1 LVIRDADDVPITRES
16 LSPAV
21 PTIARI
27 GAIQVRI
34 YYDDH
39 GVPHFHAIGPDFD
52 CKIAIADLMV
62 ISGNGHLRGRDLAAI
77 QVWGQTHQ
85 DALYLNWRLAREGL
99 PL

>member
-1 LVIRDADDVPITRES
+1 M
-16 LSPAV
+16 

-39 GVPHFHAIGPDFD
+39 GAPHFHAIGPDFD
-52 CKIAIADLMV
+52 CKIAIADMMV
-62 ISGNGHLRGRDLAAI
+62 ISGNGRLRGRDLTAI
-77 QVWGQTHQ
+77 QAWGQTHR

-99 PL
+99 PLQVIES